1 MTPLDLS
8 NLNRSRTFSSSYF
21 VTLIEIKVPKKH
33 DRKRL
38 SGESILDINQATA
51 ITTGTARQPTRNKQL
66 SESIVPDLLEWQQ
79 RPEAV

>member
-1 MTPLDLS
+1 M
-8 NLNRSRTFSSSYF
+8 
-21 VTLIEIKVPKKH
+21 PKKH

>member
-1 MTPLDLS
+1 
-8 NLNRSRTFSSSYF
+8 
-21 VTLIEIKVPKKH
+21 LIEIKVPKKH